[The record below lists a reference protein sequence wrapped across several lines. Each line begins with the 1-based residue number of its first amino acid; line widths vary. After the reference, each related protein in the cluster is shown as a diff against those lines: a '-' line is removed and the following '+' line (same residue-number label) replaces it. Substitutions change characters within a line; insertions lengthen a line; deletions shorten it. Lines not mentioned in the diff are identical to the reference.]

1 MTKNNIEMTLPDT
14 TFPDRPIKL
23 IVPFSAGGGS
33 DFQARTLEKVAQKH
47 LIEPLVVL
55 NKPGAAGVV
64 GWNEVAH
71 AEPDGYTL
79 TITGPEVL
87 LHTIYRPGVTHYLTS
102 LDPIAQISTY
112 PLILVVNAEQPWRN
126 VDDLIAYGK
135 QHPKEIKYGNS
146 GIGAVAH
153 IISQVFGQ
161 AAAIELT
168 PVPFQGGSESIAA
181 LLGNHIQFVL
191 VSPAI
196 AKEHIK
202 AGTLRAIATTGE
214 KRLNFPVFADV
225 PTLKESGID
234 VVFNNWFGIA
244 APKELPQAVKA
255 TLAEGFK
262 KAIAEPEFQK
272 NMENLCMEI
281 EYIDNRNS
289 RIKWVK
295 EADKFNKMLHDTG
308 ILNEVKA
315 RQN

>member
-1 MTKNNIEMTLPDT
+1 MIENTTEMTIPDT
-14 TFPDRPIKL
+14 TFPNRPIKL

-47 LIEPLVVL
+47 LIEPLVVI
-55 NKPGAAGVV
+55 NHSGAAGVV

-71 AEPDGYTL
+71 AEPDGYML
-79 TITGPEVL
+79 TVTSPEVL
-87 LHTIYRPGVTHYLTS
+87 LHTIYRPGVTSYLTS
-102 LDPIAQISTY
+102 LDQLAQISTY
-112 PLILVVNAEQPWRN
+112 PLVMVVNAEQPWQN
-126 VDDLIAYGK
+126 VDDLIAYAK

-191 VSPAI
+191 VSPSI

-234 VVFNNWFGIA
+234 LVFNNWFGIA
-244 APKELPQAVKA
+244 APKELPKEVRVI
-255 TLAEGFK
+255 LEEGLK

-272 NMENLCMEI
+272 NMENLCLEV
-281 EYIDNRNS
+281 EYIDNKNS
-289 RIKWVK
+289 RTKWVK

-315 RQN
+315 RQQ